1 MKQALNHVSPAAHA
15 VETEGEKEM
24 AVALRAAQED
34 ASAQQERNFAAK
46 ELAVQL
52 GYEGGLSVDS
62 LENEIRFYQR
72 RTVEACLELGKRL
85 LLLREVMPKYER
97 SKVSQIGKDSFD
109 SRIESLGISKAT
121 AYRFMGAAAKTAK
134 SPNLGVLSVQVKSVS
149 AFFELVTTDDDVL
162 EDVKK
167 IEGID
172 CLPASELRKKIK
184 ELQAEK
190 EATEKVLKG
199 KNEMIDKLQIIQAM
213 SANEKAAE
221 VRKKAAQINNEA
233 LGMIRGSVRNAVVT
247 IQQVEGESHS
257 STILIAAM
265 LAELQ
270 QELNAIRE
278 DYSIPDISGSEL
290 LDAKND
296 VEQWYGKGI
305 DGGEGQS

>member
-34 ASAQQERNFAAK
+34 ASAQQERNYAAK

-62 LENEIRFYQR
+62 LENEIRFWQR

-85 LLLREVMPKYER
+85 LILKEV
-97 SKVSQIGKDSFD
+97 
-109 SRIESLGISKAT
+109 SRHGEFGGLIEKLGFTKMSAS
-121 AYRFMGAAAKTAK
+121 RFMSAAAKAAK
-134 SPNLGVLSVQVKSVS
+134 SNNLVLLSGQVKSMS
-149 AFFELVTTDDDVL
+149 AFLELVTLDDDVL

-199 KNEMIDKLQIIQAM
+199 KNETIDKLQIIQAM

-221 VRKKAAQINNEA
+221 VRKKAVQINNQA
-233 LGMIRGSVRNAVVT
+233 LAMLRGSVRNAVAT
-247 IQQVEGESHS
+247 IKQTEGETYESRVLTS
-257 STILIAAM
+257 ALI
-265 LAELQ
+265 AELQ
-270 QELNAIRE
+270 HELNQIRE
-278 DYSIPDISGSEL
+278 EHAIPDLSS
-290 LDAKND
+290 DALQEIKND
-296 VEQWYGKGI
+296 APQWWGKGI
-305 DGGEGQS
+305 DGDEGESQS

>member
-1 MKQALNHVSPAAHA
+1 MKPKLNHVSPAQHV

-24 AVALRAAQED
+24 GVALRAAQED
-34 ASAQQERNFAAK
+34 ASAQQERNYAAK

-52 GYEGGLSVDS
+52 GYEGGLSGDS

-85 LLLREVMPKYER
+85 LLLKEITPHGEFA
-97 SKVSQIGKDSFD
+97 G
-109 SRIESLGISKAT
+109 RIESLGFARTSAF
-121 AYRFMGAAAKTAK
+121 RFMQAASKTAK
-134 SPNLGVLSVQVKSVS
+134 SSKLELLSGQIKSVS
-149 AFFELVTTDDDVL
+149 AFLELVTTDDDVL
-162 EDVKK
+162 EDVQK

-213 SANEKAAE
+213 SVNEKAAE

-296 VEQWYGKGI
+296 VAQWYGKGI
-305 DGGEGQS
+305 DGEGESQS

>member
-1 MKQALNHVSPAAHA
+1 MKPKLNHVSPAAHA
-15 VETEGEKEM
+15 GETEGEKEM
-24 AVALRAAQED
+24 GLALRAVQED

-52 GYEGGLSVDS
+52 GYEGGLSVDA
-62 LENEIRFYQR
+62 LEGEIRFWQR

-85 LLLREVMPKYER
+85 LIMKAVSPHGEFGELLEK
-97 SKVSQIGKDSFD
+97 
-109 SRIESLGISKAT
+109 LGFTKMSAS
-121 AYRFMGAAAKTAK
+121 RFMTAAARTSK
-134 SPNLGVLSVQVKSVS
+134 SNNLVLLSSQVKNMS
-149 AFFELVTTDDDVL
+149 AFLELVTTDDEVL
-162 EDVKK
+162 DDVKK
-167 IEGID
+167 IEGIE
-172 CLPASELRKKIK
+172 CLSASELRKKIK
-184 ELQAEK
+184 ELQAENDAK
-190 EATEKVLKG
+190 DKVLEG
-199 KNEMIDKLQIIQAM
+199 KNKQIDKLQIIQTM
-213 SANEKAAE
+213 SAADKSAE
-221 VRKKAAQINNEA
+221 VRKKAVQINNEA
-233 LGMIRGSVRNAVVT
+233 LGMIRGSVRSAVVT

-270 QELNAIRE
+270 QELNAIRQ

>member
-15 VETEGEKEM
+15 GETEGEKEM
-24 AVALRAAQED
+24 GLALRAVQED

-52 GYEGGLSVDS
+52 GYEGGLSVDA
-62 LENEIRFYQR
+62 LEGEIRFWQR

-85 LLLREVMPKYER
+85 LIMKAVSPHGEFGELLEK
-97 SKVSQIGKDSFD
+97 
-109 SRIESLGISKAT
+109 LGFTKMSAS
-121 AYRFMGAAAKTAK
+121 RFMTAAARTSK
-134 SPNLGVLSVQVKSVS
+134 SNNLVLLSSQVKNMS
-149 AFFELVTTDDDVL
+149 AFLELVTTDDEVL
-162 EDVKK
+162 DDVKK
-167 IEGID
+167 IEGIE
-172 CLPASELRKKIK
+172 CLSASELRKKIK
-184 ELQAEK
+184 ELQAENDAK
-190 EATEKVLKG
+190 DKVLEG
-199 KNEMIDKLQIIQAM
+199 KNKQIDKLQIIQTM
-213 SANEKAAE
+213 SAADKSAE
-221 VRKKAAQINNEA
+221 VRKKAVQINNEA

>member
-1 MKQALNHVSPAAHA
+1 MKPKLNHVSPANHV

-24 AVALRAAQED
+24 GVALRTVQED

-52 GYEGGLSVDS
+52 GYDGGLSVDA
-62 LENEIRFYQR
+62 LEGEIRFWQR

-85 LLLREVMPKYER
+85 LLLKE
-97 SKVSQIGKDSFD
+97 I
-109 SRIESLGISKAT
+109 SRHGEFGELLEKLGFTKMSAS
-121 AYRFMGAAAKTAK
+121 RFMTAAARTSK
-134 SPNLGVLSVQVKSVS
+134 SNNLVLLSSQVKNMS
-149 AFFELVTTDDDVL
+149 AFLELVTTDDEVL
-162 EDVKK
+162 DDVKK
-167 IEGID
+167 IDGIE
-172 CLPASELRKKIK
+172 CMSASELRKRIK
-184 ELQAEK
+184 DLQAESNAK
-190 EATEKVLKG
+190 DKVLDG
-199 KNEMIDKLQIIQAM
+199 KNKQIDKLQIIQTM
-213 SANEKAAE
+213 SAADKSAE
-221 VRKKAAQINNEA
+221 VRKKAVQINNEA

-290 LDAKND
+290 LLDAKND